1 VRAGLALQV
10 FSVEARKLMS
20 YRTDFWINTVAVFAA
35 KMVVAYYLWTAV
47 FAESGRTTIGGFTQ
61 DGMILYYLLA
71 ILIGR
76 VVSGGERQMSISQD
90 IYQGSLTRY
99 LIYPTGYG
107 AIKYVEHLGTL
118 VPSLLQLVLFSG
130 VASLLFD
137 FSQLG
142 AVTFASLLRT
152 AVAVAVGNV
161 LLFLM
166 LYVIQGVAFWADN
179 VWSLQVML
187 RFITSML
194 GGLMLPLDLFP
205 AWARQILEIL
215 PFQTLY
221 YFPVMTLLG
230 RIDTGEWLRTL
241 AVALV
246 WCAMIGGVAHIV
258 WRRGYREYTG
268 VGI

>member
-1 VRAGLALQV
+1 MRVGLALQV
-10 FSVEARKLMS
+10 FSVESRKLMS
-20 YRTDFWINTVAVFAA
+20 YRTDFWLNTVAVFAA
-35 KMVVAYYLWTAV
+35 KMAIAYYLWTAV
-47 FAESGRTTIGGFTQ
+47 FAESGRTTLGGFTKE
-61 DGMILYYLLA
+61 GMILYYVLA

-76 VVSGGERQMSISQD
+76 VVSGGERRMSISQD
-90 IYQGSLTRY
+90 IYEGSLTRY
-99 LIYPTGYG
+99 LLYPTHYG
-107 AIKYVEHLGTL
+107 PIKYVEHLGTL
-118 VPSLLQLVLFSG
+118 VPSLIQLVLFGAVS
-130 VASLLFD
+130 SLLFD

-142 AVTFASLLRT
+142 AVTVGSLLRA

-166 LYVIQGVAFWADN
+166 LYVVQGVAFWADN

-205 AWARQILEIL
+205 DWARQILEVL
-215 PFQTLY
+215 PFQALF

-230 RIDTGEWLRTL
+230 RIETSEWLRTL
-241 AVALV
+241 GVALL
-246 WCAMIGGVAHIV
+246 WCAAIGWLARVV
-258 WRRGYREYTG
+258 WRRGYRVYTG